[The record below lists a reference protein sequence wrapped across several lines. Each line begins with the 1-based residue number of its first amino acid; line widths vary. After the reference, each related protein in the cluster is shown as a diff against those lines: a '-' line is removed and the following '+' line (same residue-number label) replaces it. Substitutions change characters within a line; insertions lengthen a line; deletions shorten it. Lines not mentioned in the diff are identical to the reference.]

1 MILRSRVVSF
11 HGNITFILD
20 LSKSVFGSKRKRNMD
35 EKGDLKDEKDK
46 EEGEIVAEIIDSTG
60 SQTGMQKVS
69 TNEPLPCRF
78 TFICFILG

>member
-1 MILRSRVVSF
+1 
-11 HGNITFILD
+11 
-20 LSKSVFGSKRKRNMD
+20 MD

>member
-1 MILRSRVVSF
+1 
-11 HGNITFILD
+11 
-20 LSKSVFGSKRKRNMD
+20 MD

-78 TFICFILG
+78 TFIYMLYTRMRSKKKVNHPRL